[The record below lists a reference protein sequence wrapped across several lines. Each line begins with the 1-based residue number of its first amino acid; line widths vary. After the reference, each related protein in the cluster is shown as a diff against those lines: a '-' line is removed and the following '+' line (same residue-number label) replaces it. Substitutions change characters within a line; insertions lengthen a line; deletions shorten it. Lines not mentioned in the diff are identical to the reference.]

1 MAPDDDRR
9 LDGGLT
15 RDERKQIV
23 KDAIKEWLN
32 DQVTQFA
39 WWSFR
44 WLLAAMIA
52 GVAYIALHM
61 KGWT

>member
-1 MAPDDDRR
+1 MGPEDDRR

-15 RDERKQIV
+15 REERKEIV

-32 DQVTQFA
+32 EQVTQFA

-44 WLLAAMIA
+44 WLLGMVIA
-52 GVAYIALHM
+52 GVAYIGLHI
-61 KGWT
+61 KGWL